1 MSNFV
6 GCCEITIVD
15 ERKDLTF
22 PMLAMYPTYIPS
34 KPVTFGPYS
43 LDVSIDAP
51 VEDGSFPLVMI
62 SHGSGGSNLA
72 YRTLGM
78 HLAKNGF
85 VVCLPEH
92 PFNNRNNNALE
103 GSIENMIDRPRH
115 ISLAINN
122 ILSNDRFKKFLQ
134 MDNVAVI
141 GHSMGGYTALALT
154 GGIPHTKHQINYEP
168 TCKIHSQQIDVVSD
182 SRIKAVVL
190 FAPAAGWFMSDG
202 ALRNVH
208 IPVLMFTAEHDE
220 FTPYFHAEII
230 MNGISGSSQLSHRVV
245 KNAGHF
251 SFLGS
256 FPESIKHQVG
266 APAKDPKDFD
276 RDKFHQELNFEVLE
290 FLQKT
295 LVIDG

>member
-6 GCCEITIVD
+6 GCCETTIVD
-15 ERKDLTF
+15 EHKDLTF

-134 MDNVAVI
+134 MDNVAVT
-141 GHSMGGYTALALT
+141 GHSMGGYTALALRVCSISRSRDAAQ
-154 GGIPHTKHQINYEP
+154 GK
-168 TCKIHSQQIDVVSD
+168 SD
-182 SRIKAVVL
+182 RKSGVYPKY
-190 FAPAAGWFMSDG
+190 MSILR
-202 ALRNVH
+202 AL
-208 IPVLMFTAEHDE
+208 L
-220 FTPYFHAEII
+220 TPRCAL
-230 MNGISGSSQLSHRVV
+230 Q
-245 KNAGHF
+245 
-251 SFLGS
+251 
-256 FPESIKHQVG
+256 
-266 APAKDPKDFD
+266 
-276 RDKFHQELNFEVLE
+276 RDIE
-290 FLQKT
+290 
-295 LVIDG
+295 